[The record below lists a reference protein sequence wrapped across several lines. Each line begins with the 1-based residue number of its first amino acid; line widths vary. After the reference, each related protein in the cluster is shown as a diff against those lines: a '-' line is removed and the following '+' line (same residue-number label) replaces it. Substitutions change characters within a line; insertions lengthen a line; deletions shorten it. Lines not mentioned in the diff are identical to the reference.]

1 MGRFPSAIKL
11 TFVADSNVMKI
22 SFLLQSSPQTHQATC
37 VIGNKIPK
45 SLKIT
50 SKADK
55 ALTAKPSK
63 WRKIQFYFDEG
74 KHYVRVP
81 NPPKDQNKSE
91 YLRKMGVELYN
102 YLQGNDL
109 DSCFITEGKSEDAKN
124 LAEGLVL
131 KDYRF
136 EKYKKEPHAYTLKSI
151 AFNQSSLNK
160 IELSEL
166 SSKLKAIYLSRD
178 LVNEPANILTAVELA
193 NRIKAAGQEFGFSV
207 DVFGKKKIQSLRMGG
222 LLAVN
227 QGSTK
232 EPTFSILDYQPES
245 TEDVKTV
252 VFVGK
257 GIVYDTG
264 GLSLKPTPNSM
275 DIMKCDMGGAA
286 AVIGAVCA
294 AAASKLPLR
303 VIGLIPATDNQPGPD
318 AYQPGDVI
326 TMFNGTTVEVMNTD
340 AEGRLAMA
348 DALAFAKKYNPD
360 LALDVA
366 TLTGSSMRA
375 LGRKS
380 GATMGT
386 ASPKVMDQL
395 KKAGANSYERVVEF
409 PLWDE
414 YAEDLHSDIAD
425 TKNLGPT
432 PFADVIIAGK
442 FLEKFIEYPWI
453 HIDIAGPAFL
463 SAPNGYLPSG
473 GTGFGVNL
481 LYHFLKDLKL

>member
-1 MGRFPSAIKL
+1 M
-11 TFVADSNVMKI
+11 NI
-22 SFLLQSSPQTHQATC
+22 SFSLLSHSETHQAIC
-37 VIGNKIPK
+37 IIGNKIPA

-50 SKADK
+50 TKESKALK
-55 ALTAKPSK
+55 EKPSK
-63 WRKIQFYFDEG
+63 WRKIQSVSDGDRYLTRIPEPE
-74 KHYVRVP
+74 KKLNR
-81 NPPKDQNKSE
+81 SE
-91 YLRKMGVELYN
+91 YFRKMGVELYG
-102 YLQGNDL
+102 YLKNCDL
-109 DSCFITEGKSEDAKN
+109 DSCFILDSKPEDAIA

-136 EKYKKEPHAYTLKSI
+136 EKYKKEPQEYTLKSI
-151 AFNQSSLNK
+151 AFDKSV
-160 IELSEL
+160 LSKSDLSKL
-166 SSKLKAIYLSRD
+166 SSKLQAVYLSRD

-193 NRIKAAGQEFGFSV
+193 NRIKVAGKKFGFSV
-207 DVFGKKKIQSLRMGG
+207 DVFGKKKIQTLRMGG

-232 EPTFSILDYQPES
+232 EPTFSILDYQPK
-245 TEDVKTV
+245 TNKAVKTV

-264 GLSLKPTPNSM
+264 GLSLKPTANSM

-286 AVIGAVCA
+286 AVIGAICA

-303 VIGLIPATDNQPGPD
+303 IIGLIPATDNQPGPD

-326 TMFNGTTVEVMNTD
+326 TMFDGTTVEVMNTD

-360 LALDVA
+360 LAFDVA

-380 GATMGT
+380 AAAMGT
-386 ASPKVMDQL
+386 ASQKVMDQL
-395 KKAGANSYERVVEF
+395 KKAGMNSYERVVEF

-414 YAEDLHSDIAD
+414 YAEDLHSEIAD

-442 FLEKFIEYPWI
+442 FLERFTDYPWI

-463 SAPNGYLPSG
+463 SSPNGYLPSG
-473 GTGFGVNL
+473 ATGFGVNL

>member
-1 MGRFPSAIKL
+1 M
-11 TFVADSNVMKI
+11 NI
-22 SFLLQSSPQTHQATC
+22 SFLLQPSAKKNQATC
-37 VIGNKIPK
+37 IVGNKVPTT
-45 SLKIT
+45 LKIT
-50 SKADK
+50 SKGAK
-55 ALTAKPSK
+55 ALNAKPSK
-63 WRKIQFYFDEG
+63 WRKVQFYSEEG
-74 KHYVRVP
+74 SVYIRIPLPEKKENRA
-81 NPPKDQNKSE
+81 E
-91 YLRKMGVELYN
+91 YFRKQGVEVYAVLKN
-102 YLQGNDL
+102 NDL
-109 DSCFITEGKSEDAKN
+109 DSCFLSGQNSDDLLN
-124 LAEGLVL
+124 MAEGLAL

-136 EKYKKEPHAYTLKSI
+136 EKYKKDPSAFGLKSI
-151 AFNQSSLNK
+151 AFEKAKISSEQGDFLA
-160 IELSEL
+160 
-166 SSKLKAIYLSRD
+166 SKLKAIYLSRD
-178 LVNEPANILTAVELA
+178 LVNEPANVLTAVELA
-193 NRIKAAGQEFGFSV
+193 NRIKQAGKDFGFNV
-207 DVFGKKKIQSLRMGG
+207 EVFGKKKIQSLRMGG

-232 EPTFSILDYQPES
+232 EPTFSILDYTPEKGAKA
-245 TEDVKTV
+245 KTV

-286 AVIGAVCA
+286 AVIGAVCIA
-294 AAASKLPLR
+294 AALKLPLR

-326 TMFNGTTVEVMNTD
+326 TMFDGTTVEVMNTD

-348 DALAFAKKYNPD
+348 DALAYAKRYKPD
-360 LALDVA
+360 LALDLA

-380 GATMGT
+380 AATMGT
-386 ASPKVMDQL
+386 ASAKVMDQL
-395 KKAGANSYERVVEF
+395 KEAGMNSYERVVEF

-414 YAEDLHSDIAD
+414 YAEDLHSEIAD

-442 FLEKFIEYPWI
+442 FLEKFTDYPWI

-473 GTGFGVNL
+473 ATGFGVNL
-481 LYHFLKDLKL
+481 LYYFLKDLKL

>member
-1 MGRFPSAIKL
+1 M
-11 TFVADSNVMKI
+11 NI
-22 SFLLQSSPQTHQATC
+22 SFLLQTGAKSNQASC
-37 VIGNKIPK
+37 FIGNKVPNT
-45 SLKIT
+45 LKIT
-50 SKADK
+50 SNASK

-63 WRKIQFYFDEG
+63 WRKMQFYFEEG
-74 KHYVRVP
+74 KYFVRIP
-81 NPPKDQNKSE
+81 NPEKGKNRSE
-91 YLRKMGVELYN
+91 YFRKLGAELYG
-102 YLQGNDL
+102 YLKSNDL
-109 DSCFITEGKSEDAKN
+109 QSCFILGGSSEDEKN

-136 EKYKKEPHAYTLKSI
+136 EKYKKEPESYSLKTI
-151 AFNQSSLNK
+151 AFNKSTLTEK
-160 IELSEL
+160 ELSTL

-178 LVNEPANILTAVELA
+178 LVNEPANILTATELA
-193 NRIKAAGQEFGFSV
+193 NRIKTAGKEFGFGV
-207 DVFGKKKIQSLRMGG
+207 DVFGLKKIQSLRMGG

-232 EPTFSILDYQPES
+232 EPTFSILDYHPKKEK
-245 TEDVKTV
+245 ELKTV

-264 GLSLKPTPNSM
+264 GLSLKPTANSM

-294 AAASKLPLR
+294 AAAAKLPLR
-303 VIGLIPATDNQPGPD
+303 IIGLIPATDNQPGPD

-326 TMFNGTTVEVMNTD
+326 TMYDGTTVEVMNTD

-348 DALAFAKKYNPD
+348 DALTYAKKYKPD
-360 LALDVA
+360 LAIDLA

-386 ASPKVMDQL
+386 ASSKIMDQL
-395 KKAGANSYERVVEF
+395 KKAGHASYERVVEF

-414 YAEDLHSDIAD
+414 YAEDLHSEIAD

-442 FLEKFIEYPWI
+442 FLEKFTAYPWI

-463 SAPNGYLPSG
+463 SAPSGYLPSG

>member
-1 MGRFPSAIKL
+1 M
-11 TFVADSNVMKI
+11 NI
-22 SFLLQSSPQTHQATC
+22 SFLLQPTAKKNQATC
-37 VIGNKIPK
+37 IVGNRVPTT
-45 SLKIT
+45 LKIT
-50 SKADK
+50 SKAAK
-55 ALTAKPSK
+55 ALNAKPSK
-63 WRKIQFYFDEG
+63 WRKLQFHTDDGSCYIRIPLPENKDNRAEYF
-74 KHYVRVP
+74 
-81 NPPKDQNKSE
+81 
-91 YLRKMGVELYN
+91 RKLGVEVYAVLKN
-102 YLQGNDL
+102 SDL
-109 DSCFITEGKSEDAKN
+109 DSCFLSGQNSDDLIN
-124 LAEGLVL
+124 LAEGLAL

-136 EKYKKEPHAYTLKSI
+136 EKYKKDPCAFVLKSI
-151 AFNQSSLNK
+151 AFDKSKISSEEADL
-160 IELSEL
+160 LV
-166 SSKLKAIYLSRD
+166 SKLKAIYLSRD

-193 NRIKAAGQEFGFSV
+193 NRIKTAGKDFGFKV
-207 DVFGKKKIQSLRMGG
+207 EVFGKKKIQSLRMGG

-232 EPTFSILDYQPES
+232 EPTFSILDYTPEKNS
-245 TEDVKTV
+245 KVKTV

-286 AVIGAVCA
+286 AVIGAVCSA
-294 AAASKLPLR
+294 AALKLPLR

-326 TMFNGTTVEVMNTD
+326 TMFDGTTVEVMNTD

-348 DALAFAKKYNPD
+348 DALAYAKRYNPD
-360 LALDVA
+360 LALDLA

-380 GATMGT
+380 AATMGT
-386 ASPKVMDQL
+386 APAKVMDQL
-395 KKAGANSYERVVEF
+395 KDAGLKSYERVVEF

-414 YAEDLHSDIAD
+414 YAEDLHSEIAD

-442 FLEKFIEYPWI
+442 FLEKFTDYPWI

-473 GTGFGVNL
+473 ATGFGVNL